1 MRESL
6 DGKCLR
12 NPRHAFEQRMTL
24 AEQGD
29 QAMRFE
35 FFLSHHNLAHFTPEM
50 LHQLG
55 NAFHYFFSLILVPPA
70 WENNF
75 SFAA

>member
-1 MRESL
+1 
-6 DGKCLR
+6 
-12 NPRHAFEQRMTL
+12 MTL

-29 QAMRFE
+29 QALRFE

-55 NAFHYFFSLILVPPA
+55 NAFH
-70 WENNF
+70 
-75 SFAA
+75 